1 MKSYSWLFSR
11 RPLDERD
18 YRYEDDPDWDNR
30 RRDMPADPYHGGGG
44 GYADRYPRYPEDD
57 PQFKGR
63 DMYTGGDPRMRKF
76 PAAQEDFQSLRQRY
90 DEEY

>member
-1 MKSYSWLFSR
+1 
-11 RPLDERD
+11 
-18 YRYEDDPDWDNR
+18 
-30 RRDMPADPYHGGGG
+30 MPADPYHG

-63 DMYTGGDPRMRKF
+63 DMYTGGGDPRMRKF
-76 PAAQEDFQSLRQRY
+76 PAGQEDFQSLRQRY